1 LTTFRA
7 KTRWRGILESARGQL
22 AGDFRQFKPLRS
34 HLSRDCARFA
44 IGRNLRQL
52 QAMGGEGDVL
62 LSFVD

>member
-1 LTTFRA
+1 MA
-7 KTRWRGILESARGQL
+7 GHL
-22 AGDFRQFKPLRS
+22 AGDFRQLEPLRS
-34 HLSRDCARFA
+34 HLSEDRARFE